1 MEEKDEVSYCLIY
14 DILCFQK
21 DSELLRAWHEELL
34 PLKEN
39 FSENTY
45 NSMIQAFFRHKLF
58 DEGMIAFRE
67 LIDRFC
73 PLETP

>member
-34 PLKEN
+34 PLKEK

-58 DEGMIAFRE
+58 GP
-67 LIDRFC
+67 RFNISDAVNQRQ
-73 PLETP
+73 TQVF